1 MPMTIDLAFSQAP
14 DGTGAVLDPNTGLG
28 AWSVVEP
35 SETYLVQGDIDQ
47 PRWGKRPRGF
57 GKGDSDEDE
66 VRWNWVPRGAHTRL
80 VPTVHLLACDAPHS
94 PASTVS
100 ARPPHAV
107 SSMQAQDKLR
117 LLKTSNP
124 IPEEMKE
131 AVARCAAKAEADEA
145 ASEPVVFKKRKAT
158 TSGFRRKL

>member
-1 MPMTIDLAFSQAP
+1 VGEGDRSSGSTEPYTGLGIHSAVDTAP

-57 GKGDSDEDE
+57 GKVDSDEDE
-66 VRWNWVPRGAHTRL
+66 
-80 VPTVHLLACDAPHS
+80 
-94 PASTVS
+94 
-100 ARPPHAV
+100 
-107 SSMQAQDKLR
+107 AQDKLR